1 MTGIDIFSLVGHLR
15 SMVATVESPAILRP
29 RQYMSGQGYLSV
41 DQKIK
46 IRTLYLV
53 GNLGPKEI
61 SDQLKCN
68 YKAAKMLITNAGW
81 AKIRGKKWE
90 KAEAIVTDI
99 VEKDLAEVSQRIAV
113 ESEELTLGSLN
124 LLRSSLSPGS
134 PEFENLPIEK
144 KLRTMESRAKIA
156 QAASGAVRNL
166 VGVSRTC
173 RGMDNKATEPTGSS
187 TNVNLFVFATPAA
200 AKTERNVTP
209 NSVQIASSSV

>member
-1 MTGIDIFSLVGHLR
+1 
-15 SMVATVESPAILRP
+15 
-29 RQYMSGQGYLSV
+29 MSGQGYLSV

-61 SDQLKCN
+61 SDQLGCN
-68 YKAAKMLITNAGW
+68 YKATKMLITNAGW

-90 KAEAIVTDI
+90 KAEATVTAI

-124 LLRSSLSPGS
+124 LLRGSLAPGS
-134 PEFENLPIEK
+134 PEFESLPIEK

-166 VGVSRTC
+166 IGVSRTC
-173 RGMDNKATEPTGSS
+173 RGMDAKVEQQSGSS
-187 TNVNLFVFATPAA
+187 TNVNMFVFATPAA
-200 AKTERNVTP
+200 TKAEKNVTP
-209 NSVQIASSSV
+209 SAPIAIS